1 MANHIGRNGYGTP
14 ADEVGATF
22 AKAKLDGAPMLV
34 LKGTGIVAK

>member
-22 AKAKLDGAPMLV
+22 AKAKLDGTSVLV
-34 LKGTGIVAK
+34 LKRTGVVAK